1 MDGAVRAP
9 VEAGCARQDTGTGPA
24 MQIGA
29 PEIIV
34 LLLLLLYLAALVVT
48 GMKGR
53 WVLFVLGLL
62 FGIFAFVGA
71 LLPAKPG
78 STWERRQARK
88 RLAS

>member
-1 MDGAVRAP
+1 MNGGVRAP
-9 VEAGCARQDTGTGPA
+9 VGAGCATDAAGIAAG
-24 MQIGA
+24 MQIGI
-29 PEIIV
+29 PEVVV
-34 LLLLLLYLAALVVT
+34 LLLILLYIAALTVT

-78 STWERRQARK
+78 STWERRQAQK
-88 RLAS
+88 RLAT